1 MNIIKKPIPSAA
13 YYLYWH
19 FAYERQ
25 EVFFNRVNNK
35 LILTEDEI
43 LGTYKFTNAYRA
55 SDRVS
60 QYLIHNVLY
69 SQNDYSNEDTMFR
82 LLLFK
87 IFNKIETWEYLE
99 ENIGEINWGSFDFH
113 KYDRL
118 LHESMDRGN
127 KINKVLVS
135 AVMLLSILLLNVT
148 AVYAWF
154 NGQGYIGKTMSYS
167 RTMYIGAD
175 DASITNYHGY
185 LDEEDEFI
193 YTEINPLVGFERND
207 LIPSSYIYLKSEIEN
222 VSVQDDML
230 FTVRR

>member
-1 MNIIKKPIPSAA
+1 
-13 YYLYWH
+13 
-19 FAYERQ
+19 
-25 EVFFNRVNNK
+25 
-35 LILTEDEI
+35 
-43 LGTYKFTNAYRA
+43 
-55 SDRVS
+55 
-60 QYLIHNVLY
+60 
-69 SQNDYSNEDTMFR
+69 
-82 LLLFK
+82 
-87 IFNKIETWEYLE
+87 
-99 ENIGEINWGSFDFH
+99 
-113 KYDRL
+113 
-118 LHESMDRGN
+118 MDRGN

-222 VSVQDDML
+222 VSVQDDIFVSL
-230 FTVRR
+230 YLQNVVYGAPLNPYIYFGTTNPDISRETYKNDAVYNETSEEYTIGSVPLIIDTTIAPGETIEVRWYIYIDSDAGMEVATAAINLGKVAIVYN